1 MPEYLSPGVYIEET
15 SFRSKMIE
23 GVSTSTFGMVGQALS
38 GPTGGRPDVLTSFG
52 EFERLY
58 GGLSDLPGG
67 SPNYSALAARAFFN
81 NGGKRLYF
89 ARVIAS
95 DAKAASLI
103 DDKVATIQARY
114 KGKDGNNLRVQF
126 RIQSDPDSNLSDG
139 VTLRGVYRGA
149 IVTDAAMK
157 DPTATPN
164 WFTVDVKN
172 GQFGVR
178 DKDGG
183 WQNKLPAKLYLLEV
197 TADIYAGENSV
208 PAYSYAGL
216 STGENAARYVGAFF
230 NEEHPGN
237 NEIPIILAIK
247 EKGPLK
253 LLASLATKLSD
264 TLSGGND
271 GGKVD
276 SSAYV
281 GSDDFFTPTGFN
293 ALAQI
298 DDIAIIAAP
307 DAVSLVE
314 SEHIAVNNAA
324 IQHCELLRYRFAI
337 LDMPKGAKQSTLR
350 SFRSKYDT
358 KYAAIYA
365 PWIKIADPR
374 PGGNGRLLTIP
385 PSGSVAGIYARTDI
399 ERGVWKAPANAPV
412 ADAQDF
418 EFRINKGVQDVL
430 NPEGINCL
438 RFFDQNGFRVWGA
451 RTLSRDPEWK
461 YINVRRL
468 FLFLEHSIDRGT
480 QWVVFEPNNER
491 TWANVR
497 NTVWDFLFNVWTQ
510 GALMGTKPED
520 GFFVRCDRTTMTQ
533 NDLDNGRL
541 VCLVGVAPAY
551 PAEFVIFRIG
561 QWTADA
567 KRS

>member
-1 MPEYLSPGVYIEET
+1 MSEYLSPGVYVEET

-23 GVSTSTFGMVGQALS
+23 GVSTSTFGMVGQSLT
-38 GPTGGRPDVLTSFG
+38 GPTGGRPEVLTSFG
-52 EFERLY
+52 EFERTY
-58 GGLSDLPGG
+58 GGLEDLPSG

-95 DAKAASLI
+95 DAKAASLG
-103 DDKVATIQARY
+103 DVALATVRARY
-114 KGKDGNNLRVQF
+114 KGKNGNLLRVQF
-126 RIQSDPDSNLSDG
+126 TVKSDQDSNISDG
-139 VTLRGVYRGA
+139 VSIRGVYRGA
-149 IVTDAAMK
+149 IVTESPVK
-157 DPTATPN
+157 DPTAAVT
-164 WFTVDVKN
+164 WYTVDVKN
-172 GQFGVR
+172 GKFGVK
-178 DKDGG
+178 DKDGA
-183 WQNKLPAKLYLLEV
+183 WQAKIPPKLYLLEV
-197 TADIYAGENSV
+197 NANIFYGDSSV
-208 PAYSYAGL
+208 PTYSYAGL
-216 STGENAARYVGAFF
+216 STGRDAARFVGTFF
-230 NEEHPGN
+230 GDEQPGGSEVPVTVTVVEFN
-237 NEIPIILAIK
+237 PI
-247 EKGPLK
+247 K
-253 LLASLATKLSD
+253 LLAGLVKMSD
-264 TLSGGND
+264 VLNGGND

-281 GSDDFFTPTGFN
+281 GSDDFFTPSGFN

-307 DAVSLVE
+307 DAVNFDEVE
-314 SEHIAVNNAA
+314 HTSVNNAA
-324 IQHCELLRYRFAI
+324 IQHCEMLKYRFAI
-337 LDMPKGAKQSTLR
+337 LDMPKGARQSPMR
-350 SFRSKYDT
+350 SFRAKYDT
-358 KYAAIYA
+358 KYAALYA
-365 PWIKIADPR
+365 PWVKIADPR
-374 PGGNGRLLTIP
+374 LGGSGRLLLVP

-399 ERGVWKAPANAPV
+399 DRGVWKAPANVPV

-438 RFFDQNGFRVWGA
+438 RYFDQNGFRVWGA

-468 FLFLEHSIDRGT
+468 FIFLEHSIDRGT
-480 QWVVFEPNNER
+480 QWTVFEPNNER

-497 NTVWDFLFNVWTQ
+497 NTVWDFMFNVWTQ
-510 GALMGTKPED
+510 GALMGNKPEE
-520 GFFVRCDRTTMTQ
+520 GFFVKCDRTTMTQ

-541 VCLVGVAPAY
+541 VCLIGVAPAY